1 MNYSDGVV
9 GASCFQSGEVSV
21 AVPPSTIVNAVDEA
35 EFNIKAPRALVIS
48 SALTAIATAS
58 QGIIDVCK
66 PNGQIVPVSLM
77 ILSVANS
84 GERKST
90 VENVFLREIRAFQEE
105 RDLLYQKDLGKWRA
119 QRMIWEERGKALL
132 KEASRLRDEESDEGY
147 DQFLEHQTKE
157 PVMPRRFKMLYEDST
172 SEALFLG
179 LYQNISSAGLISSE
193 GGGVLA
199 GRAFNDLAK
208 QNALWS
214 GDALVVDRVSV
225 DSYKLVARLTT
236 SLMVQEKLFSAYM
249 VKHGEQSRGSGLWAR
264 FLACYPISTQG
275 ERLIIEGDVSWR
287 SCEKFSARIRE
298 VLEESVPFLACPE
311 KPRLVVRFSRQAA
324 RKWVEIFNE
333 IESEIKP
340 GGKYFGVGD
349 HASKLAD
356 NIARVAALFSYFE
369 NGIGEISLG
378 TLNSAMDLCFWYS
391 DEFLRLFT
399 PASPEEIDVRALQS
413 FLQEKRN
420 EGQRFVPKNSILQL
434 ARGRVRKVK
443 YLNPAIEVLSGQGKI
458 SLRKFNRTM
467 YVDLY
472 PESAMENFSGRSI
485 FAPYNSSI

>member
-1 MNYSDGVV
+1 M
-9 GASCFQSGEVSV
+9 
-21 AVPPSTIVNAVDEA
+21 
-35 EFNIKAPRALVIS
+35 
-48 SALTAIATAS
+48 
-58 QGIIDVCK
+58 
-66 PNGQIVPVSLM
+66 
-77 ILSVANS
+77 
-84 GERKST
+84 
-90 VENVFLREIRAFQEE
+90 
-105 RDLLYQKDLGKWRA
+105 
-119 QRMIWEERGKALL
+119 
-132 KEASRLRDEESDEGY
+132 
-147 DQFLEHQTKE
+147 
-157 PVMPRRFKMLYEDST
+157 
-172 SEALFLG
+172 
-179 LYQNISSAGLISSE
+179 
-193 GGGVLA
+193 
-199 GRAFNDLAK
+199 
-208 QNALWS
+208 
-214 GDALVVDRVSV
+214 
-225 DSYKLVARLTT
+225 
-236 SLMVQEKLFSAYM
+236 
-249 VKHGEQSRGSGLWAR
+249 
-264 FLACYPISTQG
+264 
-275 ERLIIEGDVSWR
+275 
-287 SCEKFSARIRE
+287 
-298 VLEESVPFLACPE
+298 LEESVPFLACPE

-378 TLNSAMDLCFWYS
+378 TLNSAKDLCFWYS

-399 PASPEEIDVRALQS
+399 PASSEEIDVRALES